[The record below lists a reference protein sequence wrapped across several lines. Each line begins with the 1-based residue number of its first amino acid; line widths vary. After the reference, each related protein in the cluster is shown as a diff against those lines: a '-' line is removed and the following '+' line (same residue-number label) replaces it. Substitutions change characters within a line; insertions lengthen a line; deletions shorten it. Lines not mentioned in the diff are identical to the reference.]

1 MIFPNSSLVGGN
13 FSIERNNYHIFHNLF
28 PCIYFSFVFLRYEK
42 LTVCFDL
49 KTLKKHKKYDKK
61 KKVRSICK
69 RRVRFHEEYVTSVIS
84 TWLHANS
91 LPIRERAGLIP
102 SPPLESILME
112 GGCWP

>member
-61 KKVRSICK
+61 KVKK
-69 RRVRFHEEYVTSVIS
+69 H
-84 TWLHANS
+84 L
-91 LPIRERAGLIP
+91 
-102 SPPLESILME
+102 
-112 GGCWP
+112 